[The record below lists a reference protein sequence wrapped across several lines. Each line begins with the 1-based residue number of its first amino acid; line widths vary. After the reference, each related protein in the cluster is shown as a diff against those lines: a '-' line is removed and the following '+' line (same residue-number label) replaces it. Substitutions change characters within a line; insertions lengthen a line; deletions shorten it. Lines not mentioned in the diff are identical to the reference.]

1 MMSLY
6 YILFTGGS
14 RSAPL
19 KRSTTQETSD
29 DENAGTLCPPRKS
42 VEKKPAGKK
51 KTQVEKPIDK
61 KKKKGP
67 SKKGKE
73 ARVNYKTDLSTTDYL
88 LIRQGDWYKKPRD
101 AEIVDRRFWC
111 MEQSHILTDIYSSYT
126 HPIRPVNPTR
136 LQVLKDKKA
145 FAPAARIIERF

>member
-1 MMSLY
+1 M
-6 YILFTGGS
+6 LF
-14 RSAPL
+14 RS
-19 KRSTTQETSD
+19 
-29 DENAGTLCPPRKS
+29 
-42 VEKKPAGKK
+42 GKK

-101 AEIVDRRFWC
+101 GDIVDRRFWC
-111 MEQSHILTDIYSSYT
+111 VEQSHILTDIYSTYT
-126 HPIRPVNPTR
+126 HPIRPMNPTR
-136 LQVLKDKKA
+136 LQYLKDKTA
-145 FAPAARIIERF
+145 FKPAARVIERFQLDSLLEFQCPYNVDLVLQFMSTLAIGDDP